1 MESTIIDR
9 NSLQKLGDMLKETG
23 HLTAIYKEYKCW
35 GDSSNVSTYCIA
47 HDINN
52 RIIKY

>member
-23 HLTAIYKEYKCW
+23 RLSAIRNMSVEEI
-35 GDSSNVSTYCIA
+35 VAMFLHIV
-47 HDINN
+47 
-52 RIIKY
+52 